1 MCHHPNQSGPD
12 AVELS
17 AGLRGGSQ
25 ASGPGTGVDGLG
37 TGACG
42 DITRG
47 RRRLLLGLLCGLTAL
62 KPAFAAIKPPTEEAE
77 PLMGIDHIPLVVND
91 VDAAADSYR
100 RLGFAIKPG
109 RFHPDGIRNQH
120 IKFPDGA
127 GIELITAPAATD
139 DLTTHYRQL
148 LAQGEGPAHVS
159 FHSTSLV
166 ALGNALK
173 RRQIGYSLN
182 GGLLVPND
190 PALQSFFLFEG
201 SNRSSTDRPEY
212 FAHTNTARA
221 TIGVWLAGGDQSGM
235 IAFFE
240 SLGAPVRQ
248 QRVWVP
254 DPLTT
259 TVAQVANGQVIFL
272 PPNRQLISGRPI
284 MGIVFQTE
292 SFDAAQRALVAAG
305 ISNPPQVSTADY
317 RSLFVGPR
325 YTHGTWIEFR
335 SRQ

>member
-1 MCHHPNQSGPD
+1 MCHHLNQSGPD

-37 TGACG
+37 ACG

-47 RRRLLLGLLCGLTAL
+47 RRRLLLGLLCGLMAL
-62 KPAFAAIKPPTEEAE
+62 KPVIAAVKPPTEEAE
-77 PLMGIDHIPLVVND
+77 PLIGIDHIPLVVND
-91 VDAAADSYR
+91 LDAAADTYR

-120 IKFPDGA
+120 IKFADGG

-148 LAQGEGPAHVS
+148 LAQGEGPAYVS
-159 FHSTSLV
+159 FHSANLV

-173 RRQIGYSLN
+173 RRQIDYSVK
-182 GGLLVPND
+182 GGVLVPND
-190 PALQSFFLFEG
+190 PALQSFFLFGG
-201 SNRSSTDRPEY
+201 SNRSSTDRPEH

-221 TIGVWLAGGDQSGM
+221 TIAVWLAGGDHSGM

-240 SLGAPVRQ
+240 SLGARVRQ

-284 MGIVFQTE
+284 VGIVFQTE
-292 SFDAAQRALVAAG
+292 SFDAAQGALVAAG
-305 ISNPPQVSTADY
+305 ISNPPQVNTADY
-317 RSLFVGPR
+317 RSLFAGPP

-335 SRQ
+335 TSRQ